1 MARTTDEKERA
12 RRHHK
17 ANVKNRRR
25 DNFNWSGQFHLRTW
39 HEDDRLQRALDT
51 ERRNRL
57 IINALEA
64 SQVDGYDLTP
74 DESALLIVDDG
85 WGIPEDDWGMRWD
98 EDDEEWDP
106 WDEPEAVLVEERPQP
121 APLVA
126 IVPKRARTAH
136 PKPVI
141 PAQQRRV
148 VLPPHLR
155 TPEDMP
161 QRAPRG
167 APGRRGRRVHIV
179 A

>member
-17 ANVKNRRR
+17 ADVQHWRD
-25 DNFNWSGQFHLRTW
+25 DNFNWSGQSLLRSG
-39 HEDDRLQRALDT
+39 HKVDRWQLGADV
-51 ERRNRL
+51 ERRNKLRTA
-57 IINALEA
+57 ALEA

-106 WDEPEAVLVEERPQP
+106 WHEPEAALVEEQLQP
-121 APLVA
+121 VTIVA
-126 IVPKRARTAH
+126 KPTQR
-136 PKPVI
+136 PKPPI
-141 PAQQRRV
+141 PVQQRRV

-161 QRAPRG
+161 RRAPRS